1 MIPPPSPRVFG
12 HTYRAGTIWL
22 FLQLVLQA
30 ACSLRGASAV
40 IGLLRDF
47 CPEFTRQPAAS
58 TGQTWLL
65 QVGLYELQR
74 PKEAADDWIWIV
86 DHSVQLGTLKC
97 LVIVGC
103 RLSAWLAAD
112 RPVQLQ
118 DLSVMALEPVEKS
131 AGPLV
136 ARQLEATTVQT
147 GIVPRAIVSDQGSD
161 LKVGISTYQ
170 AAHPQTTATLD
181 IAHQTANQ
189 MKRELT
195 ADERWSKFIIAAG
208 QAKQRLA
215 MTPLAHLV
223 PPTLRSKARYMNLAE
238 LIVWGQQTL
247 RYLNDPR
254 PVAGRELD
262 RALLST
268 KLGWL
273 YEYRA
278 ALAEWDAAMTVVGS
292 TLTYVRRAGYHQRAA
307 DELGCCL
314 LPAASEMG
322 QRVALRL
329 LEFVKLQSAAARPG
343 EHLVGSSE
351 CLESLIGKGKR
362 LEGQHSRS
370 GFTKMILGLAASV
383 VTPTY
388 DYLTA
393 ALTNTNTQDVLDW
406 CQTHLGVSL
415 ATQRRQA
422 YPNPAGTKTA

>member
-1 MIPPPSPRVFG
+1 MPG
-12 HTYRAGTIWL
+12 HTYRAGAIRL
-22 FLQLVLQA
+22 FLQLVLDA

-40 IGLLRDF
+40 IGLLSDF
-47 CPEFTRQPAAS
+47 CPEFTRRPAAS

-65 QVGLYELQR
+65 QVGLYELTR
-74 PKEAADDWIWIV
+74 AKAAADDWVWII

-103 RLSAWLAAD
+103 RLSAWRAAD
-112 RPVQLQ
+112 RALELQ
-118 DLSVMALEPVEKS
+118 DLSVIALEPVEKS
-131 AGPLV
+131 TGVLV
-136 ARQLEATTVQT
+136 AQQLAAATEQS

-161 LKVGISTYQ
+161 LKIGISTYRQ
-170 AAHPQTTATLD
+170 THEETAATHD

-189 MKRELT
+189 MKRELD

-208 QAKQRLA
+208 QTKQRLA

-223 PPTLRSKARYMNLAE
+223 PPTLRSKARYMNLEE
-238 LIVWGQQTL
+238 LILWGTKTL
-247 RYLNDPR
+247 RYLDDPR
-254 PVAGRELD
+254 PVSGRELD
-262 RALLST
+262 RAALQA

-292 TLTYVRRAGYHQRAA
+292 TLVYVRHAGYHQQAA
-307 DELGCCL
+307 DELGGCL

-329 LEFVKLQSAAARPG
+329 LDFVARQSTAARPG
-343 EHLVGSSE
+343 ERLLGSSE

-388 DYLTA
+388 EYLTA
-393 ALTNTNTQDVLDW
+393 ALTTTKTQDVLDW
-406 CQTHLGVSL
+406 CHTHLGTSL

-422 YPNPAGTKTA
+422 YALLPGTKPA